1 MTVFDVLLDFLD
13 SEGKL
18 LPTGIERVGYLF
30 VEDQGKKVH
39 GEGVELAVEVHAKL
53 FFLVVVAGW
62 VQVAV
67 DLFELCQFYWLFF
80 YEKVET

>member
-1 MTVFDVLLDFLD
+1 MDLFNDDIAFHALPHLFMTVFDVLLDFLD

-62 VQVAV
+62 V
-67 DLFELCQFYWLFF
+67 
-80 YEKVET
+80 